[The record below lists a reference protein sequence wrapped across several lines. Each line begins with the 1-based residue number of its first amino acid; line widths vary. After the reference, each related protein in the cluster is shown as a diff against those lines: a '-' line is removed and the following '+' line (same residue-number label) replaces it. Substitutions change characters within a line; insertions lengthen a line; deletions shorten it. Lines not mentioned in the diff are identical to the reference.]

1 MGHPINLI
9 PCTPL
14 NTSLP
19 VDVRARLDLHLF
31 SDVEGRVPKG
41 AYQRLLTELINQY
54 LDNRVLDL
62 APYFGT
68 LPEEAIVRGSSSV
81 IARLKQAFEYPTGE
95 IKKIAYPQEK
105 QNGG

>member
-41 AYQRLLTELINQY
+41 AYQRLLTDLINQY

-68 LPEEAIVRGSSSV
+68 LPGIHLVKGSSQTIDLVKASFE
-81 IARLKQAFEYPTGE
+81 ARRKDDNN
-95 IKKIAYPQEK
+95 I
-105 QNGG
+105 

>member
-1 MGHPINLI
+1 MGHPINLL

-41 AYQRLLTELINQY
+41 AYQRLLTDLINQY

-62 APYFGT
+62 APYLG
-68 LPEEAIVRGSSSV
+68 LQPSAAIVRGTSLT
-81 IARLKQAFEYPTGE
+81 IDMLKEKLEGHSNYA
-95 IKKIAYPQEK
+95 IKTYMRDPDGNKP
-105 QNGG
+105 